1 MKLFYDCTRSS
12 KALRTGVHSLSLL
25 YRLVKVGLSDEVRAQ
40 VLVLRLHCSF
50 LCEQIP
56 RHVGPFHCASYS
68 FHYRGLSGP
77 VESRF
82 GSLGAQAS
90 QWANPYPLSV
100 RRKTLVNQSI
110 VPDSS
115 SSCTTSLALCDG
127 VLFVLS
133 LCDFCYSCLHSPYS
147 LLFRIRLFLCTLP
160 MPSVVL
166 MVPYPPA
173 SRLGREVAASL
184 FLGLFL
190 LIHDDSAP
198 RECVPFVL
206 ILLLFFLSFSLFFL
220 YAQSYM
226 LR

>member
-1 MKLFYDCTRSS
+1 M
-12 KALRTGVHSLSLL
+12 
-25 YRLVKVGLSDEVRAQ
+25 
-40 VLVLRLHCSF
+40 VLRLHCSF

-56 RHVGPFHCASYS
+56 RHVGPFHCAPYS
-68 FHYRGLSGP
+68 FHYRGLSRP

-82 GSLGAQAS
+82 GSLGAQAG
-90 QWANPYPLSV
+90 QWTNPYPLSV
-100 RRKTLVNQSI
+100 RRNFGKPIHRSRLIIILYYILGLMRQRVNCCS
-110 VPDSS
+110 
-115 SSCTTSLALCDG
+115 
-127 VLFVLS
+127 S
-133 LCDFCYSCLHSPYS
+133 LCYFCPPSPCS
-147 LLFRIRLFLCTLP
+147 LLLRTRLFLCTLP

>member
-1 MKLFYDCTRSS
+1 M
-12 KALRTGVHSLSLL
+12 
-25 YRLVKVGLSDEVRAQ
+25 
-40 VLVLRLHCSF
+40 VLRLHCSF

-56 RHVGPFHCASYS
+56 RHVGPFHCAPYS
-68 FHYRGLSGP
+68 FHYRGLSRP

-82 GSLGAQAS
+82 WITGGASKPVDQ
-90 QWANPYPLSV
+90 SV
-100 RRKTLVNQSI
+100 PTFSETKTLVNQSI

-115 SSCTTSLALCDG
+115 SSCTISLVSCDC
-127 VLFVLS
+127 VFIVSS
-133 LCDFCYSCLHSPYS
+133 LCYFCFGYFCPYSPY
-147 LLFRIRLFLCTLP
+147 LLLIRIHLFLCTLP

-206 ILLLFFLSFSLFFL
+206 ILRLFFLSFSLFFL